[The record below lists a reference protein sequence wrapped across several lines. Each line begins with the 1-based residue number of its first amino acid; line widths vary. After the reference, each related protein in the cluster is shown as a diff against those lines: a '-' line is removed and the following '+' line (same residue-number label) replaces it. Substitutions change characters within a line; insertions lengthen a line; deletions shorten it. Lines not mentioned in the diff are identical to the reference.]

1 MSSLPRRPRIAS
13 DMPPSPT
20 ATTSPSARLSSTS
33 PALTPIRF
41 SELLGVVEPGA
52 RRSSAPVSSTTPRL
66 GNGEL
71 RIFGPGRSGRIPI
84 CGAIFR
90 IRRISPIAS
99 VMLPCANETRATSI
113 PAPTRA
119 AIVSGLLEA
128 GPIVATMRVRRRSRR
143 GRRARATTSS
153 RNGSETKLRRDRGA
167 SRRVL
172 EDFTTSACLTPES
185 TADLPA
191 WPARAATTSS

>member
-13 DMPPSPT
+13 DMPRRRPRRHRP
-20 ATTSPSARLSSTS
+20 PR
-33 PALTPIRF
+33 ALEYLAGADADPVLRAPR
-41 SELLGVVEPGA
+41 SCRAWA

-153 RNGSETKLRRDRGA
+153 RNGSETKLRRDRGPVGGFWKI
-167 SRRVL
+167 SRHQH
-172 EDFTTSACLTPES
+172 A
-185 TADLPA
+185 
-191 WPARAATTSS
+191 